1 MKPKVYIET
10 SVLSYL
16 TSRPSRDVTVA
27 GNQATTRDWWERRA
41 DFDLYISVF
50 VLEESRVGDPRAVES
65 RLQAISGVPEISI
78 TSEVALIADGLLSK
92 ASLPPKARLDAL
104 HIAAATLGGMDYLLT
119 WNCAHIANPAFRPK
133 IEQLIRSFGYEPPV
147 ICTPQE
153 LIEV

>member
-16 TSRPSRDVTVA
+16 TARPSRDAIVA
-27 GNQATTRDWWERRA
+27 GNQATTLGWWQRRA

-50 VLEESRVGDPRAVES
+50 VLEESRMGDPLAVEA
-65 RLQAISGVPEISI
+65 RLLAIAGVPEIAI
-78 TSEVALIADGLLSK
+78 TSDVAMIADGLLSQ
-92 ASLPPKARLDAL
+92 ASLPAKARLDAL

-119 WNCAHIANPAFRPK
+119 WNCTHIANPAFRPK
-133 IEQLIRSFGYEPPV
+133 IEALIRGFGYEPPV